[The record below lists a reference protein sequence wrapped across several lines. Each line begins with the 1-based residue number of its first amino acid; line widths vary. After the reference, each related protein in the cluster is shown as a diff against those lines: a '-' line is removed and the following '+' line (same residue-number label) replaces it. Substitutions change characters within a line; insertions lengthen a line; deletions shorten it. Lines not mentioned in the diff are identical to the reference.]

1 MTGKYMTMDN
11 QLNDNPPADKK
22 DQRPND
28 SGQILVEAFV
38 RIKDPNTEEILVE
51 TRA

>member
-1 MTGKYMTMDN
+1 MEN
-11 QLNDNPPADKK
+11 QKPINTAD
-22 DQRPND
+22 DQREKRPND

-38 RIKDPNTEEILVE
+38 RITDPNTKQVLVE

>member
-1 MTGKYMTMDN
+1 MENQQPDN
-11 QLNDNPPADKK
+11 SIP
-22 DQRPND
+22 DQAEKRPND

-38 RIKDPNTEEILVE
+38 RIKDPNTQEVLVE

>member
-1 MTGKYMTMDN
+1 MEN
-11 QLNDNPPADKK
+11 QPPSDQKTNTEDK
-22 DQRPND
+22 RPND

-38 RIKDPNTEEILVE
+38 RITDPNTQEVLVE

>member
-1 MTGKYMTMDN
+1 MTMDN
-11 QLNDNPPADKK
+11 QQPDRAPIDVQEK
-22 DQRPND
+22 RPDD

-38 RIKDPNTEEILVE
+38 RIKDPNTQEILVE

>member
-1 MTGKYMTMDN
+1 MEN
-11 QLNDNPPADKK
+11 QQPDSAPVVQQEK
-22 DQRPND
+22 RPND

-38 RIKDPNTEEILVE
+38 RIRDPNTQEILVE